1 MGFKVKTAVSAYPKN
16 SASLREIKK
25 GLILKLILSGGK
37 HSCAELG
44 RALNVGRSTV
54 LHVVREL
61 KDEGLVEELGYG
73 DTTAKGGRKP
83 QELGIKSGS
92 NFIISVYVRG
102 VSLGVSVIDLCGS
115 VLFELRK
122 DLELDRGGEGLLKEM
137 TALVKKAK
145 TEFFRRKPSANILA
159 CGISFSGRVDPEKGM
174 VLYEHNFGMRN
185 VPVCDIVSSACGI
198 PAYIDNRV
206 VIGGIAEKWFGQA
219 RELKNF
225 VYFQVLPS
233 MRAVAFMNGKAFR
246 GINHMAGEV
255 GAIPV
260 DDNGSTRRFICD
272 EVDSSVFKLPGA
284 ALRYGLW
291 NGEAPGSKVENT
303 KALSDFLRIVDEFRY
318 EKKDIDVVIKCA
330 GKLLG
335 SFIAFYDPE
344 TILFSGVPCEY
355 GDYFIDEMKKILNSS
370 MYMVPPE
377 SYKLRMAAPLSNRTA
392 LGMVGMVIG
401 RILNQ
406 S

>member
-1 MGFKVKTAVSAYPKN
+1 MKMAVSAYPKN

-25 GLILKLILSGGK
+25 GLVLKLILSGGK

-61 KDEGLVEELGYG
+61 KEEGLVEELGYG

-83 QELGIKSGS
+83 QELGIKSDS
-92 NFIISVYVRG
+92 NFIISIYLRG
-102 VSLGVSVIDLCGS
+102 TLLNVAVIDLCGS
-115 VLFELRK
+115 RLFEISK
-122 DLELDRGGEGLLKEM
+122 KVDIERGGEGLMKEM
-137 TALVKKAK
+137 ASLVKKAK
-145 TEFFRRKPSANILA
+145 TDFLKKKPSANILG
-159 CGISFSGRVDPEKGM
+159 CGISFSGRVDPERGM
-174 VLYEHNFGMRN
+174 VLYEHNFGMKN

-206 VIGGIAEKWFGQA
+206 VIGGIAEKWFG
-219 RELKNF
+219 LGKDINDF

-233 MRAVAFMNGKAFR
+233 MRAVAFMDGKPFR
-246 GINHMAGEV
+246 GMNHMAGEV
-255 GAIPV
+255 GAIPA
-260 DDNGSTRRFICD
+260 DGSRFICD
-272 EVDSSVFKLPGA
+272 MIDSAVFKLPGA
-284 ALRYGLW
+284 ASRYGLW
-291 NGEAPGSKVENT
+291 NGKPSARTAEDT
-303 KALSDFLRIVDEFRY
+303 KAMIDFLSTVDNFKF

-335 SFIAFYDPE
+335 NFIAFYDPE
-344 TILFSGVPCEY
+344 TILFSGVPGEFA
-355 GDYFIDEMKKILNSS
+355 DYFLEEMKKFLNSS

-377 SYKLRMAAPLSNRTA
+377 NYKLEMAAPVSNRTE
-392 LGMVGMVIG
+392 LGMVGMVIE
-401 RILNQ
+401 RILNR

>member
-1 MGFKVKTAVSAYPKN
+1 MESTLSAYPKN

-37 HSCAELG
+37 HSCADLG

-61 KDEGLVEELGYG
+61 KDEGLIEELGYG

-83 QELGIKSGS
+83 LELGIKSDS
-92 NFIISVYVRG
+92 NFIISVCVRG
-102 VSLGVSVIDLCGS
+102 VSLKVSVIDLSGAA
-115 VLFELRK
+115 LLELRK
-122 DLELDRGGEGLLKEM
+122 DVDIGRGGDGLMKEM

-145 TEFFRRKPSANILA
+145 ADFLKRTPVANILG

-174 VLYEHNFGMRN
+174 VLYEHNFGMKN
-185 VPVCDIVSSACGI
+185 VPVCDIVSSASAI

-206 VIGGIAEKWFGQA
+206 VIGGIAEKWFGRA
-219 RELKNF
+219 RDLKNF

-233 MRAVAFMNGKAFR
+233 MRAVAFLDSKPFR

-255 GAIPV
+255 GAIPLA
-260 DDNGSTRRFICD
+260 DGEGRFICD
-272 EVDSSVFKLPGA
+272 IIDSAVFKLPGIA
-284 ALRYGLW
+284 SRYGLW
-291 NGEAPGSKVENT
+291 NEESSVSKAENNT
-303 KALSDFLRIVDEFRY
+303 ALCDFLRIVDNFRY

-335 SFIAFYDPE
+335 NFIAFYDPE
-344 TILFSGVPCEY
+344 TIIFSGVSDEFS
-355 GDYFIDEMKKILNSS
+355 DYFMGEMKKFLNST

-377 SYKLRMAAPLSNRTA
+377 NYKLEMASPLSRRTE
-392 LGMVGMVIG
+392 LGMIGMVIE
-401 RILNQ
+401 RIL
-406 S
+406 SRT